1 MQNNDII
8 QAEINKNKNSMFIS
22 ESIKN
27 IVNLK
32 EDNKTEANKLFAVL
46 DDKSQY
52 PVLSYVK
59 KNNKSIMLLQ
69 VDDLCLNSVILETF
83 SKIDIL
89 ISNKVIKTF
98 ETDKFLINYG
108 INYLENNIY
117 LLKIKARRKDNG
129 IWIWQV
135 CNRLR

>member
-1 MQNNDII
+1 MQNDDII
-8 QAEINKNKNSMFIS
+8 QREISNNKNSMFIS
-22 ESIKN
+22 ESIKD
-27 IVNLK
+27 IVSLK
-32 EDNKTEANKLFAVL
+32 EDNNTEANKLFAVL

-69 VDDLCLNSVILETF
+69 VDDLCLNSIILETL

-89 ISNKVIKTF
+89 VFNKVIKTF
-98 ETDKFLINYG
+98 EIDKFSINYG

-117 LLKIKARRKDNG
+117 LLKIKAWRKTDG
-129 IWIWQV
+129 I
-135 CNRLR
+135 

>member
-1 MQNNDII
+1 MQNDDII
-8 QAEINKNKNSMFIS
+8 QREISNNKNSMFIS
-22 ESIKN
+22 ESIKD
-27 IVNLK
+27 IISLK
-32 EDNKTEANKLFAVL
+32 EDSNTETNKLFAVL

-69 VDDLCLNSVILETF
+69 VDDLCLNSVILETL

-89 ISNKVIKTF
+89 VLNKVIKTF
-98 ETDKFLINYG
+98 EIDKFSINYG

-117 LLKIKARRKDNG
+117 LLKIKAWRKTDG
-129 IWIWQV
+129 IWIW
-135 CNRLR
+135 

>member
-32 EDNKTEANKLFAVL
+32 EDNKAEANKLFAVL
-46 DDKSQY
+46 DNKSQY

-69 VDDLCLNSVILETF
+69 VDDLCLNSVILETL

-89 ISNKVIKTF
+89 ISNKTIKTF
-98 ETDKFLINYG
+98 ETDKFSINYG

-117 LLKIKARRKDNG
+117 LLKIKVWRKTDG
-129 IWIWQV
+129 IWIW
-135 CNRLR
+135 

>member
-69 VDDLCLNSVILETF
+69 VDDLCLNSVILETL

-89 ISNKVIKTF
+89 ISNKTIKTF
-98 ETDKFLINYG
+98 ETDKFSINYG

-117 LLKIKARRKDNG
+117 LLKIKVWRKTDG
-129 IWIWQV
+129 IWIW
-135 CNRLR
+135 

>member
-32 EDNKTEANKLFAVL
+32 EDNKTETNKLFAVL

-69 VDDLCLNSVILETF
+69 VDDLCLNSVILETL

-89 ISNKVIKTF
+89 ISNKTIKTF
-98 ETDKFLINYG
+98 ETDKFSINYG

-117 LLKIKARRKDNG
+117 LLKIKVWRKTDG
-129 IWIWQV
+129 I
-135 CNRLR
+135 

>member
-1 MQNNDII
+1 MQNDDII
-8 QAEINKNKNSMFIS
+8 QREISNNKNSMFIS
-22 ESIKN
+22 ESIKD
-27 IVNLK
+27 IISLK
-32 EDNKTEANKLFAVL
+32 EDSNTETNKLFAVL

-69 VDDLCLNSVILETF
+69 VDDLCLNSVILETL

-89 ISNKVIKTF
+89 VLNKVIKTF
-98 ETDKFLINYG
+98 EIDKFSINYG

-117 LLKIKARRKDNG
+117 LLKIKAWRKTDG
-129 IWIWQV
+129 I
-135 CNRLR
+135 

>member
-46 DDKSQY
+46 DNKSQY

-69 VDDLCLNSVILETF
+69 VDDLCLNSVILETL

-89 ISNKVIKTF
+89 ISNKTIKTF
-98 ETDKFLINYG
+98 ETDKFSINYG

-117 LLKIKARRKDNG
+117 LLKIKVWRKTDG
-129 IWIWQV
+129 IWIW
-135 CNRLR
+135 

>member
-1 MQNNDII
+1 MQNDDII
-8 QAEINKNKNSMFIS
+8 QREISNNKNSMFIS
-22 ESIKN
+22 ESIKD
-27 IVNLK
+27 IVSLK
-32 EDNKTEANKLFAVL
+32 EDNNTEANKLFAVL

-69 VDDLCLNSVILETF
+69 VDDLCLNSVILETL

-89 ISNKVIKTF
+89 VFNKVIKTF
-98 ETDKFLINYG
+98 EIDKFSINYG

-117 LLKIKARRKDNG
+117 LLKIKAWRKTDG
-129 IWIWQV
+129 I
-135 CNRLR
+135 

>member
-1 MQNNDII
+1 MQNDDII
-8 QAEINKNKNSMFIS
+8 QREISNNKNSMFIS
-22 ESIKN
+22 ESIKD
-27 IVNLK
+27 IISLK
-32 EDNKTEANKLFAVL
+32 EDNNTETNKLFAVL

-69 VDDLCLNSVILETF
+69 VDDLCLNSVILETL

-89 ISNKVIKTF
+89 LLNKVIKTF
-98 ETDKFLINYG
+98 EIDKFSINYD

-117 LLKIKARRKDNG
+117 LLKIKAWRKTDG
-129 IWIWQV
+129 IWIW
-135 CNRLR
+135 

>member
-1 MQNNDII
+1 MQNDDII
-8 QAEINKNKNSMFIS
+8 QREISNNKNSMFIS
-22 ESIKN
+22 ESIKD
-27 IVNLK
+27 IISLK
-32 EDNKTEANKLFAVL
+32 EDSNTETNKLFAVL

-69 VDDLCLNSVILETF
+69 VDDLCLNSVILETL

-89 ISNKVIKTF
+89 VLDKVIKTF
-98 ETDKFLINYG
+98 EIDKFSINYG

-117 LLKIKARRKDNG
+117 LLKIKAWRKTDG
-129 IWIWQV
+129 I
-135 CNRLR
+135 

>member
-69 VDDLCLNSVILETF
+69 VDDLCLNSVILETL

-89 ISNKVIKTF
+89 ISNKTIKTF
-98 ETDKFLINYG
+98 ETDKFSINYG

-117 LLKIKARRKDNG
+117 LLKIKVWRKTDG
-129 IWIWQV
+129 I
-135 CNRLR
+135 

>member
-32 EDNKTEANKLFAVL
+32 EDNKAEANKLFAVL
-46 DDKSQY
+46 DNKSQY

-69 VDDLCLNSVILETF
+69 VDDLCLNSVILETL

-89 ISNKVIKTF
+89 ISNKTIKTF
-98 ETDKFLINYG
+98 ETDKFSINYG

-117 LLKIKARRKDNG
+117 LLKIKVWRKTDG
-129 IWIWQV
+129 I
-135 CNRLR
+135 